1 MALSDKRKGS
11 LFGFSHAWDGL
22 KAVVRTELNF
32 RIHLIAALG
41 VISAGFVFRLT
52 VLKWI
57 MVLFA
62 IGLVLVAEML
72 NTAVEKM
79 IDYLKPEIH
88 PQAKAIKDL
97 AAGAVLVSALIAVA
111 VGLFVFLPELMK
123 LFK

>member
-1 MALSDKRKGS
+1 MSDNRKGS

-22 KAVVRTELNF
+22 KAVFRTEANF
-32 RIHLIAALG
+32 RVHLIAALG

-57 MVLFA
+57 VVFFA

-72 NTAVEKM
+72 NTAIEKM
-79 IDYLKPEIH
+79 IDYLKPDIH
-88 PQAKAIKDL
+88 PEAKAIKDL
-97 AAGAVLVSALIAVA
+97 AAGAVLVSALTAVA
-111 VGLFVFLPELMK
+111 AGLFVFLPELFK